1 MYHLNNAK
9 GHLSHG
15 LAFKEPTDVMDL
27 STSTISWNIGAGPGL
42 SRSRRMAHRTEI
54 IYTYFHVFQ
63 TYMYYF
69 SLSLIFIYSWGFTKQ
84 KKTLWLRV
92 VGILPMRVHKLR
104 CKGSFGDTPL
114 LPPYSLSD
122 SIYSLSDSATWW
134 DWATWIIFSATLYI
148 VSATKRLDETQWL
161 YIYSQRLYI

>member
-27 STSTISWNIGAGPGL
+27 STSTISLNIGAGPGL

-63 TYMYYF
+63 TYMYVLF
-69 SLSLIFIYSWGFTKQ
+69 FLVSDIYIP
-84 KKTLWLRV
+84 LRV
-92 VGILPMRVHKLR
+92 YEAEENTLTQSRWH
-104 CKGSFGDTPL
+104 T
-114 LPPYSLSD
+114 SD
-122 SIYSLSDSATWW
+122 ARSQIEMQR
-134 DWATWIIFSATLYI
+134 II
-148 VSATKRLDETQWL
+148 R
-161 YIYSQRLYI
+161 